1 MEPMSQPPLGDSED
15 LIDLSFVNNVS
26 FDNNVLMKNEMCL
39 HALSVDTKIS
49 EEFRDAII
57 MPTISYP
64 IYDTVVNILL
74 DTGSTG
80 NFISTTLVQKLNL
93 KLHSIADAVEISGI
107 GSNLT
112 QKTSKM
118 ANINLFNKVFSCYV
132 LTCVCES
139 VPKTPLDLQE
149 LIGGEV
155 ELAQSFPHG
164 ELIIDIIIGLRSLHK
179 LITTKPIKIV
189 LESMVLIPTI
199 AGYVTLGPLSQKFCP
214 KYQVNI
220 KGESR
225 EIALVTNE
233 HLSRLLKKFFATE
246 DKFLKEGVDK
256 YTLSKDHLYA
266 IQYFKEIYKI
276 LSILKKNFSSFH

>member
-1 MEPMSQPPLGDSED
+1 
-15 LIDLSFVNNVS
+15 
-26 FDNNVLMKNEMCL
+26 MKNEMCL

-149 LIGGEV
+149 LIGG
-155 ELAQSFPHG
+155 
-164 ELIIDIIIGLRSLHK
+164 R
-179 LITTKPIKIV
+179 
-189 LESMVLIPTI
+189 
-199 AGYVTLGPLSQKFCP
+199 LS
-214 KYQVNI
+214 
-220 KGESR
+220 
-225 EIALVTNE
+225 
-233 HLSRLLKKFFATE
+233 
-246 DKFLKEGVDK
+246 
-256 YTLSKDHLYA
+256 
-266 IQYFKEIYKI
+266 
-276 LSILKKNFSSFH
+276 